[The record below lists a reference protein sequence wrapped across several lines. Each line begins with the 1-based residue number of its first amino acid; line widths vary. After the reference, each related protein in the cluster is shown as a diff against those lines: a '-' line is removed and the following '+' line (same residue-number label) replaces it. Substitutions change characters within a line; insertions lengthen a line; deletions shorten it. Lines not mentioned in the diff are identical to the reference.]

1 MYKMLRD
8 IHRGMLPKVTN
19 FAQDL
24 VRIPSVS
31 RDEERI
37 AERILQEMKTIGFDK
52 ILRDEWGNVV
62 ALLYGNESLP
72 TVLLNSHMD
81 TVDPG
86 DGAAWKESPCS
97 GRIENGR
104 LYGVGASDCKGGLA
118 AQLYAGA
125 LLKRSLLP
133 LRGNLVIAATV
144 AEQNGRGVGV
154 RGLLEHTLPSLELK
168 PDYAILGE
176 PTGLGLY
183 YGHDGWL
190 ELEIKVQGRNPFK
203 VEDAARAILE
213 ETVQNRGVSPKKKAF
228 TEVAVREPV
237 IEEQNGIRRVTIQM
251 ERRLGASEPAEE
263 VMGQIKR
270 DAVMAAQAAGGVAVD
285 VAVRQETQTMY
296 TGQTR
301 VVRHVCHAW
310 ATDPFHPLLDRSRQA
325 LAAAGCRVAP
335 GKWELG
341 RLGMGTAGGT
351 LVTEFHVPTIGY
363 GPGNEET
370 AHSVNEYAEIANI
383 HEAVYG
389 TAVIIH
395 GLIGIPVF
403 GWTSDEI

>member
-8 IHRGMLPKVTN
+8 IHRGMQPKVTN
-19 FAQDL
+19 LAQEL

-31 RDEERI
+31 RNEERI
-37 AERILQEMKTIGFDK
+37 ADRILQEMKAIGFDK
-52 ILRDEWGNVV
+52 LVRDEWGNVV

-81 TVDPG
+81 TVNPG
-86 DGAAWKESPCS
+86 DGTAWKESPYS

-154 RGLLEHTLPSLELK
+154 RGLLEHTLPSFELK

-190 ELEIKVQGRNPFK
+190 ELEIQIQGRNPFK

-213 ETVQNRGVSPKKKAF
+213 DSVQNRGLSSKKKGVS
-228 TEVAVREPV
+228 EVAVREPEV
-237 IEEQNGIRRVTIQM
+237 EEQNGIRRVTIQM
-251 ERRLGASEPAEE
+251 ERRLNTSEPAEE
-263 VMGQIKR
+263 VMGRIKR
-270 DAVMAAQAAGGVAVD
+270 GAVMAAQAAGGVAVD

-325 LAAAGCRVAP
+325 LTAAGCRVAP

-341 RLGMGTAGGT
+341 QLGMGTAGGA
-351 LVTEFHVPTIGY
+351 LVNEFHVPTIGY

-370 AHSVNEYAEIANI
+370 AHSVNEYVDIANI

>member
-8 IHRGMLPKVTN
+8 IHRGMQPKVTN
-19 FAQDL
+19 FAQEL

-31 RDEERI
+31 RNEERI
-37 AERILQEMKTIGFDK
+37 ADRIMQEMKAIGFDK
-52 ILRDEWGNVV
+52 LVRDEWGNVV

-86 DGAAWKESPCS
+86 DGTAWKESPYS

-104 LYGVGASDCKGGLA
+104 LYGVGASDCKSGLA

-190 ELEIKVQGRNPFK
+190 ELEIQIQGRNPFK

-213 ETVQNRGVSPKKKAF
+213 DAAQNRGVTPMKKACKD
-228 TEVAVREPV
+228 VAMREPEV
-237 IEEQNGIRRVTIQM
+237 EEHNGIRRMTIQM
-251 ERRLGASEPAEE
+251 ERRLYASEPVEE

-270 DAVMAAQAAGGVAVD
+270 NALMAAQGAGGVAVD

-351 LVTEFHVPTIGY
+351 LVNEFHVPTIGY

-370 AHSVNEYAEIANI
+370 AHSVNEYVDLANVQ
-383 HEAVYG
+383 EAVYG